1 MVTKM
6 ITCVPPSKSSKSGGY
21 RTFQLDD
28 PIYDGRYVA
37 NRATDTRAA
46 PVQLYNPIFARF
58 LDDIA
63 NNNLEV
69 PTLVIRATARLMD
82 RSSAIYDN
90 EELRRQAISADLRD
104 ATSWDMP
111 YVVNFDK
118 SAADG
123 TAASKTPV
131 ETGYQLAALSIRED
145 KNEIGDGGSD
155 PSTQAS
161 LSYGRFW
168 AQHDVCPSNLYSLTL
183 TRRSLPLSMRGSE
196 SKPAVP
202 LSFSQSPV
210 RGSLS

>member
-1 MVTKM
+1 
-6 ITCVPPSKSSKSGGY
+6 
-21 RTFQLDD
+21 
-28 PIYDGRYVA
+28 
-37 NRATDTRAA
+37 
-46 PVQLYNPIFARF
+46 
-58 LDDIA
+58 
-63 NNNLEV
+63 
-69 PTLVIRATARLMD
+69 MD

-118 SAADG
+118 SVADG

-168 AQHDVCPSNLYSLTL
+168 AQHDVCPSNLYSLID
-183 TRRSLPLSMRGSE
+183 P
-196 SKPAVP
+196 
-202 LSFSQSPV
+202 SP
-210 RGSLS
+210 

>member
-1 MVTKM
+1 MKM
-6 ITCVPPSKSSKSGGY
+6 TTCDPPSKSSKSGGY

-37 NRATDTRAA
+37 NRPTDTRAP

-58 LDDIA
+58 MDDIA

-69 PTLVIRATARLMD
+69 PTLVIQATARLMD

-90 EELRRQAISADLRD
+90 EEHRRQAIIADLRD
-104 ATSWDMP
+104 ATSRDMP
-111 YVVNFDK
+111 CVVNFDK

-123 TAASKTPV
+123 TAAAKTPV

-168 AQHDVCPSNLYSLTL
+168 AQHDVCPSNLYSLML
-183 TRRSLPLSMRGSE
+183 THRALPLSVHGSE
-196 SKPAVP
+196 NKPVVP
-202 LSFSQSPV
+202 LSFSRSPV
-210 RGSLS
+210 HGSLS